1 MIYKIGD
8 KVDFDCCDTIK
19 SGKIFIVDRYGTFER
34 PGVVSYDIDCESED
48 ILYKHVTY
56 DLAIGFS
63 KEG

>member
-8 KVDFDCCDTIK
+8 KVDFDCCGTIK

-34 PGVVSYDIDCESED
+34 PGVVSYDIMCESD
-48 ILYKHVTY
+48 GVLYKHCPNKLV
-56 DLAIGFS
+56 IGLS